1 MTDTKII
8 RIFSASTLFVLLLAL
23 LLPLGESG
31 RIIAAILLP
40 PAAVLSF
47 IFIKKRNIPSINKTQ
62 VLLIVVAA
70 AALYVMAYYLTGF
83 KFGFYNNPYKIN
95 AGTNFLKFFLPIS
108 VIIVA
113 TEVFRYVMMAQKDR
127 FAHVLCYLS
136 CVVAEM
142 LICSNIPSVTSFNRF
157 IDLVAGALFP
167 AIIANFFYNYLV
179 KRYGI
184 YPNIAFRAIITLHSY
199 IFPVTSGISESLVNL
214 FDLFLPIVLFLFIDA
229 LFERKRRYALKKT
242 SPILRAASLLLTAVV
257 VVIMVGTVML
267 VSNQFKYG
275 ALVIATESMT
285 GEINKGDV
293 IIFESYENQPIE
305 EGRVIV
311 FDSDGTMIVHRVVDI
326 KIINGV
332 TRYYTKGDANEDND
346 SGYITDANIVGVTDY
361 KIPSIGYPVLWM
373 RSLFKR

>member
-1 MTDTKII
+1 
-8 RIFSASTLFVLLLAL
+8 
-23 LLPLGESG
+23 
-31 RIIAAILLP
+31 
-40 PAAVLSF
+40 
-47 IFIKKRNIPSINKTQ
+47 
-62 VLLIVVAA
+62 
-70 AALYVMAYYLTGF
+70 
-83 KFGFYNNPYKIN
+83 
-95 AGTNFLKFFLPIS
+95 
-108 VIIVA
+108 
-113 TEVFRYVMMAQKDR
+113 
-127 FAHVLCYLS
+127 
-136 CVVAEM
+136 
-142 LICSNIPSVTSFNRF
+142 
-157 IDLVAGALFP
+157 
-167 AIIANFFYNYLV
+167 
-179 KRYGI
+179 
-184 YPNIAFRAIITLHSY
+184 
-199 IFPVTSGISESLVNL
+199 
-214 FDLFLPIVLFLFIDA
+214 
-229 LFERKRRYALKKT
+229 
-242 SPILRAASLLLTAVV
+242 
-257 VVIMVGTVML
+257 MVGTVML

>member
-1 MTDTKII
+1 MTDKKII

-23 LLPLGESG
+23 FLPLGESG

-47 IFIKKRNIPSINKTQ
+47 IFIKKRSIPSINKNQ
-62 VLLIVVAA
+62 VLLIVIAA

-83 KFGFYNNPYKIN
+83 EFGFYKNPYRIN
-95 AGTNFLKFFLPIS
+95 AGTNFFKFFLPIS

-127 FAHVLCYLS
+127 FAHVTCYLS

-142 LICSNIPSVTSFNRF
+142 LICSNIAYVTTFNRF
-157 IDLVAGALFP
+157 IDLVAGAFFP
-167 AIIANFFYNYLV
+167 AIIANFFYNYLA

-184 YPNIAFRAIITLHSY
+184 YPNVAFRAIITLHSY
-199 IFPVTSGISESLVNL
+199 VFPVSSGISESLVHL
-214 FDLFLPIVLFLFIDA
+214 FDLFLPIVLFLFIDM
-229 LFERKRRYALKKT
+229 LFERKRKYALKKT
-242 SPILRAASLLLTAVV
+242 SPVLRVASVILTTAC

-267 VSNQFKYG
+267 ISNQFKYG

-285 GEINKGDV
+285 GEINKGDI
-293 IIFESYENQPIE
+293 IIFESYDDQPIE

-311 FDSDGTMIVHRVVDI
+311 FDQNDTMVVHRVVDI
-326 KIINGV
+326 EIINGV
-332 TRYYTKGDANEDND
+332 TRYYTKGDANEDAD
-346 SGYITDANIVGVTDY
+346 AGFITDGDIVGITDY
-361 KIPSIGYPVLWM
+361 KLPSLGYPVLWM

>member
-47 IFIKKRNIPSINKTQ
+47 IFIKKRNIPSINKNQ
-62 VLLIVVAA
+62 VLLIVIAA
-70 AALYVMAYYLTGF
+70 AAVYVMVYYLTGF
-83 KFGFYNNPYKIN
+83 KFGFYTNPYRIN
-95 AGTNFLKFFLPIS
+95 AGTNFFKFFLPIS

-113 TEVFRYVMMAQKDR
+113 TEVFRYVMVAQKDR
-127 FAHVLCYLS
+127 FAHVTCYLS

-142 LICSNIPSVTSFNRF
+142 LICSNIPYVTSFNRF

-167 AIIANFFYNYLV
+167 AIIANFLYNYLS

-184 YPNIAFRAIITLHSY
+184 YPNIAFRAIITLHAY
-199 IFPVTSGISESLVNL
+199 VFPVSSGISESLVNL

-229 LFERKRRYALKKT
+229 LFERKRKYALKRS
-242 SPILRAASLLLTAVV
+242 SPVLRVASVLLTTAVV
-257 VVIMVGTVML
+257 VIMIGTVML

-293 IIFESYENQPIE
+293 IIFERYEDQPIE

-311 FDSDGTMIVHRVVDI
+311 FDKNDSMIVHRVVDI
-326 KIINGV
+326 EIINGV
-332 TRYYTKGDANEDND
+332 ARYYTKGDANDDND
-346 SGYITDANIVGVTDY
+346 AGFITEGDIVGVTDY
-361 KIPSIGYPVLWM
+361 KLPSIGYPVLWM
-373 RSLFKR
+373 RSLSNR